1 MESKKNKNQPT
12 FLVKNN
18 TIYFL
23 FLNET
28 FKTITK
34 CFRTH
39 AIFLHAGCM
48 YQGCTTIFA
57 FFAITENLMTKR
69 SFIFGIFHE
78 QKEKKNKGNQYFI
91 EFFCF

>member
-1 MESKKNKNQPT
+1 MKLLKLLQSVSE
-12 FLVKNN
+12 LM
-18 TIYFL
+18 L
-23 FLNET
+23 FFT
-28 FKTITK
+28 
-34 CFRTH
+34 CR
-39 AIFLHAGCM
+39 M

-57 FFAITENLMTKR
+57 FFAITENLMTKG

>member
-1 MESKKNKNQPT
+1 MVLNFHEIYFILLLAGWKAKKNKNQPT

-18 TIYFL
+18 TIYFF

-39 AIFLHAGCM
+39 AIFLHAGC
-48 YQGCTTIFA
+48 
-57 FFAITENLMTKR
+57 TKDVLLSLR
-69 SFIFGIFHE
+69 FLLLLKI
-78 QKEKKNKGNQYFI
+78 
-91 EFFCF
+91 